1 MTKYIVFL
9 VGLFYFLYGRIMK
22 QRKQELKGTETF
34 QQKLKLL
41 NNILKYVHSISKY
54 IEDIRE
60 LILEII
66 RFIGG

>member
-1 MTKYIVFL
+1 
-9 VGLFYFLYGRIMK
+9 MK